1 MKLIPVLHNGKIH
14 RLSELAIE
22 LLGLEK
28 VEHKE
33 RPIEI
38 QKLPPNLEII
48 RIQKKEAPVVVAP
61 VEAPVEM
68 KAAEPVVV
76 KKKADAESAVNT
88 DVTKRKRR
96 GSKVGTKE

>member
-22 LLGLEK
+22 LLGLER

-33 RPIEI
+33 KPIEI

-48 RIQKKEAPVVVAP
+48 RIQKKEVEVPK
-61 VEAPVEM
+61 EAPVEM

-76 KKKADAESAVNT
+76 KKKADAGSAENI
-88 DVTKRKRR
+88 DVPKRKSR

>member
-33 RPIEI
+33 KPIEI

-48 RIQKKEAPVVVAP
+48 RIQKKEAPV
-61 VEAPVEM
+61 EAPVEM
-68 KAAEPVVV
+68 KVAEPVVV

-88 DVTKRKRR
+88 DVIKRKRR
-96 GSKVGTKE
+96 GSKVGAKE

>member
-33 RPIEI
+33 KPIEI

-48 RIQKKEAPVVVAP
+48 RIQKKEAP